1 MFTGTVESR
10 SHEGGLLVHFKGSS
24 PALNAIMVNAD
35 DGVYVGKVDGV
46 LGSTDR
52 PLAHVAHIDRS
63 LNMDELIGVQL
74 KIRAKVQREQRNDRR
89 GSRDERPQRRFDN
102 DRRGGRDNDRRGG
115 PSTDVDETTTVAVD
129 AMITTVVVD
138 ETTSVPGISDNSTT
152 TGHAQNAT
160 IPILR
165 SEKPAIDV
173 KHLAPPAEGNNGP
186 MTATTTIEG
195 VVVTTAQVVVS
206 VTTVV
211 AVVTTVPVD
220 VTTTTVEVVVSNVT
234 RSTPTTGRVQNAT
247 IPIFPSARRAIDAT
261 PPVQEAVEAVANSAT
276 TAVDTASRAR
286 TVALVTVEMEAVITE
301 TKAVDAVDRNA
312 TTTIEPIV
320 KREESAQVMHTINR
334 RVTFARPG
342 NLNEKTIER

>member
-1 MFTGTVESR
+1 MTVFMLEKWTVFWEVPTDHLHMSPILTAPSTWTNSLEFSSR
-10 SHEGGLLVHFKGSS
+10 SEPKFSENSATTEEAV
-24 PALNAIMVNAD
+24 AI
-35 DGVYVGKVDGV
+35 
-46 LGSTDR
+46 S
-52 PLAHVAHIDRS
+52 
-63 LNMDELIGVQL
+63 
-74 KIRAKVQREQRNDRR
+74 
-89 GSRDERPQRRFDN
+89 
-102 DRRGGRDNDRRGG
+102 G
-115 PSTDVDETTTVAVD
+115 PNGASIAIVVVDETTTVAVD
-129 AMITTVVVD
+129 ATITTVVVD

-320 KREESAQVMHTINR
+320 KREGSAQVMHTINR

>member
-1 MFTGTVESR
+1 MSGPNGASITTV
-10 SHEGGLLVHFKGSS
+10 V
-24 PALNAIMVNAD
+24 
-35 DGVYVGKVDGV
+35 VDETMTV
-46 LGSTDR
+46 AVDETMTD
-52 PLAHVAHIDRS
+52 V
-63 LNMDELIGVQL
+63 
-74 KIRAKVQREQRNDRR
+74 
-89 GSRDERPQRRFDN
+89 
-102 DRRGGRDNDRRGG
+102 
-115 PSTDVDETTTVAVD
+115 VDETTTVAGD
-129 AMITTVVVD
+129 ATITTVVVD

-320 KREESAQVMHTINR
+320 KREGSAQVMHTINR

>member
-1 MFTGTVESR
+1 MSGPNGASITTV
-10 SHEGGLLVHFKGSS
+10 V
-24 PALNAIMVNAD
+24 
-35 DGVYVGKVDGV
+35 
-46 LGSTDR
+46 
-52 PLAHVAHIDRS
+52 
-63 LNMDELIGVQL
+63 
-74 KIRAKVQREQRNDRR
+74 
-89 GSRDERPQRRFDN
+89 
-102 DRRGGRDNDRRGG
+102 
-115 PSTDVDETTTVAVD
+115 VDETTTVAVD
-129 AMITTVVVD
+129 ATITTVVVD

-320 KREESAQVMHTINR
+320 KREGSAQVMHTINR